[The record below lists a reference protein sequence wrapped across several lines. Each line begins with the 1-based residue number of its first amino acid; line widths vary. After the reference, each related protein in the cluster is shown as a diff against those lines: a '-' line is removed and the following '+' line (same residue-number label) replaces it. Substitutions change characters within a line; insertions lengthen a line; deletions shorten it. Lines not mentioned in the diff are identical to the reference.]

1 MTETR
6 WLGAREQRAWRGYLA
21 MQAQLQATLHRRL
34 QADAGLSLA
43 DFDVL
48 VALSDRA
55 GEPVR
60 AGELAGL
67 LQWEKSRLSHHLARM
82 ERRGLVAREE
92 PPPEA
97 GRTRHVYACTES
109 GEEAFLAWLRSGRDE
124 PQGVDAGFVLDHPF
138 LKLLFASRLTAEERA
153 AKLDRTEEVAR
164 ERLASLDRLD
174 DGARGTVGAVLLDVG
189 RRREEAVLEAV
200 ARLRAGG

>member
-1 MTETR
+1 VTTHER
-6 WLGAREQRAWRGYLA
+6 LSRLEAVVLGL
-21 MQAQLQATLHRRL
+21 L
-34 QADAGLSLA
+34 ADAPAHGY
-43 DFDVL
+43 
-48 VALSDRA
+48 ALR
-55 GEPVR
+55 
-60 AGELAGL
+60 
-67 LQWEKSRLSHHLARM
+67 SRLTPGLPRERQVKDGVLYPLLARL

-92 PPPEA
+92 PAPEA

>member
-1 MTETR
+1 MDGEPR
-6 WLGAREQRAWRGYLA
+6 WLDAREQHAWRGYLA

-55 GEPVR
+55 DEPVR

-82 ERRGLVAREE
+82 ERRGLVAREDC
-92 PPPEA
+92 PDDARGAFVVLTDA
-97 GRTRHVYACTES
+97 GRRAQEAAAPAHVAAVRELVFD
-109 GEEAFLAWLRSGRDE
+109 GLAPE
-124 PQGVDAGFVLDHPF
+124 QVDALISVSD
-138 LKLLFASRLTAEERA
+138 EVRA
-153 AKLDRTEEVAR
+153 RIA
-164 ERLASLDRLD
+164 
-174 DGARGTVGAVLLDVG
+174 G
-189 RRREEAVLEAV
+189 R
-200 ARLRAGG
+200 

>member
-1 MTETR
+1 MDGEPR
-6 WLGAREQRAWRGYLA
+6 WLDAREQRAWRGYLA

-82 ERRGLVAREE
+82 ERRGLVAREDC
-92 PPPEA
+92 PDDARGAFVVLTDA
-97 GRTRHVYACTES
+97 GRRAQEAAAPAHVAAVRELVFD
-109 GEEAFLAWLRSGRDE
+109 GLAPE
-124 PQGVDAGFVLDHPF
+124 QVDALIEVSD
-138 LKLLFASRLTAEERA
+138 EVRA
-153 AKLDRTEEVAR
+153 RIA
-164 ERLASLDRLD
+164 
-174 DGARGTVGAVLLDVG
+174 G
-189 RRREEAVLEAV
+189 R
-200 ARLRAGG
+200 

>member
-1 MTETR
+1 MDGEPR
-6 WLGAREQRAWRGYLA
+6 WLDAREQRAWRGYLA

-55 GEPVR
+55 DEPVR

-82 ERRGLVAREE
+82 ERRGLVAREDC
-92 PPPEA
+92 PDDARGAFVVLTDA
-97 GRTRHVYACTES
+97 GRRAQEAAAPAHVAAVRELVFD
-109 GEEAFLAWLRSGRDE
+109 GLAPE
-124 PQGVDAGFVLDHPF
+124 QVDALISVSD
-138 LKLLFASRLTAEERA
+138 EVRA
-153 AKLDRTEEVAR
+153 RIA
-164 ERLASLDRLD
+164 
-174 DGARGTVGAVLLDVG
+174 G
-189 RRREEAVLEAV
+189 R
-200 ARLRAGG
+200 